1 MARFIGPSVG
11 VFLYFRITKQKG
23 KVMAIIIL
31 IQMILDD
38 LDLNPEQRAYN
49 HEREVCSL
57 DYMGRE
63 ELTKLK
69 DYFVNYVECRGDV

>member
-1 MARFIGPSVG
+1 MD
-11 VFLYFRITKQKG
+11 
-23 KVMAIIIL
+23 IIIL

-38 LDLNPEQRAYN
+38 LDLSPAQRAYN

-57 DYMGRE
+57 DYMDRE

-69 DYFVNYVECRGDV
+69 DYFVNYMDERKDND

>member
-1 MARFIGPSVG
+1 MD
-11 VFLYFRITKQKG
+11 
-23 KVMAIIIL
+23 IIIL

-57 DYMGRE
+57 DYMSRE
-63 ELTKLK
+63 ELTKLMS
-69 DYFVNYVECRGDV
+69 YFVNYMDERKSDV

>member
-1 MARFIGPSVG
+1 MDN
-11 VFLYFRITKQKG
+11 T
-23 KVMAIIIL
+23 IIIL

-57 DYMGRE
+57 DYMSRE

-69 DYFVNYVECRGDV
+69 DYFVNYMDERKDND

>member
-1 MARFIGPSVG
+1 
-11 VFLYFRITKQKG
+11 
-23 KVMAIIIL
+23 L

-69 DYFVNYVECRGDV
+69 DYFVNYMDERKDND

>member
-1 MARFIGPSVG
+1 MYNTI
-11 VFLYFRITKQKG
+11 IT
-23 KVMAIIIL
+23 L

-38 LDLNPEQRAYN
+38 IDLNPEQRAYN
-49 HEREVCSL
+49 HGREVCSL

-69 DYFVNYVECRGDV
+69 HYFVNYIDEREAT